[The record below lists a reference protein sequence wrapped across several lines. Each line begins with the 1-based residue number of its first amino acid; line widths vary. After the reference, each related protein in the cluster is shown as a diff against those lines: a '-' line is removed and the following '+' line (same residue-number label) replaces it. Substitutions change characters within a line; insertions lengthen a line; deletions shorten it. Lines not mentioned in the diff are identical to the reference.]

1 MLNKPVGLSWFICGS
16 CVDICSLGCWYV
28 ETALVPPHKVRIFI
42 LKKYDVYTILPTDW
56 NHYNVSTRHAFKCL

>member
-1 MLNKPVGLSWFICGS
+1 MNKPVEVVWI
-16 CVDICSLGCWYV
+16 YV
-28 ETALVPPHKVRIFI
+28 VWGVGMYAETALAPPYKVRIFI